1 MTTFLDHKDNEYE
14 AQTVIKATNAVNGER
29 SLTGTI
35 YTNEEVLNKIDKGW
49 KIKFQDEF
57 YRVIFAKPID
67 TGNKIQVD
75 FDAVH
80 QFFYD
85 FDKSSVH
92 SQLQDGSHT
101 FQTYLNFIFDG
112 SGYSYNLEVTVN
124 ALNKQS
130 FGYKS
135 RLDLFNDIVKSSGI
149 EFFVSGKVVRILQKT
164 GTDLSTIVRKNF
176 NMNELGIEKKI
187 NDFVTYQKGFGAWNN
202 KDDHS
207 KGRLEVEY
215 ISPLASEYGIIEAE
229 PLVDERYT
237 NSDSLLAVLKQNVD
251 SSYSIS
257 VQIDME
263 DLTKAG
269 YQYTQPVAG
278 DYIMAIN
285 ETVGFKE
292 KIRIVSFTSEY
303 DVTGKLISHKVTCN
317 DIGTVKK
324 QSNVVNRLSGQLNSN
339 ETKLIEI
346 ESTAKEALV
355 SADGKNTN
363 YYGTEMPVDSP
374 KGTLKTGD
382 LLFLTVG
389 DTTKQ
394 YYWNGAEWIIN
405 PFSNDIDFVKK
416 DINDKISEVNA
427 AIKDGDDALN
437 KKYDEIVA
445 KTISQD
451 TLISQA
457 QSTADSAKAD
467 ATTALQNIVNE
478 SNNLQ
483 DSINLSKQELT
494 LSIQSVDAKAEA
506 LESEISN
513 AKATLTN
520 QGSQLANIE
529 TRTKTVEDNI
539 SGLTTKYQN
548 IQIGGSNLL
557 TNTSSDW
564 INLTTNRYAGFVRV
578 LKPSDLPNIKIGDK
592 LTFSIDIKSTS
603 SKQLRARISIEGTNP
618 KTYFSDI
625 VIKNG
630 DGRSFV
636 TAEVSTGW
644 TQIIL
649 YIDANLTSTTV
660 TADTVE
666 QYRRAKLELGTLAT
680 DYSIAD
686 LDFKNDLATY
696 KQTTEQNYASLNQ
709 TIQSVDGKVTQNTNT
724 ITQNANET
732 NTRLTSLETYKDSE
746 GTRATSYFEASKTE
760 TARQITAER
769 TVTAT
774 NYIAKSQYTQ
784 DVSGITSRLTATEQV
799 ADETKKNLATYKQT
813 IDQNTAQIAEN
824 KQTVDGTLSS
834 LQTQVTQNKNDIA
847 TKASQLTVNNL
858 SGRMSSAETTI
869 TQNANEISTRLSQTN
884 IESLITS
891 KATVITDNKVK
902 ETSDSFSREITR
914 VEGLVGDNSYKNIS
928 LGVRNFLASKYLV
941 NKVSSQSFDY
951 KTWATDFVTSID
963 LPNILKSKETYTLS
977 FDAEIIKKS
986 TVATIFSLQVGFA
999 IYSPSNAHPIL
1010 PLFLSISNNNAI
1022 QNLNQKGRLE
1032 KTFVCP
1038 TLATDSKIIVYTN
1051 RYSDGTNVDFD
1062 TVRFTNVN
1070 IVAGNTESKTW
1081 IKPIEDTD
1089 EDIGNLTIK
1098 YNTVKDTVDSHTQQ
1112 IGQQGSSLTTTIQ
1125 RVDSIQSSVSN
1136 IDGRL
1141 STVTQTADG
1150 LVTTV
1155 QNLSVGGNNL
1165 LLNADFELLENKT
1178 SFTVGGVTYSQGP
1191 KYWSTYNG
1199 GIPNPGTSFHAYS
1212 GSFGGRNNVVIFNE
1226 SDGSR
1231 NWKAINQSIS
1241 KTFMPDF
1248 PDTTNDFTLSFDAYA
1263 DLSGAKIFG
1272 GFYYVNKLT
1281 GTANFH
1287 AGQFT
1292 VNLITSGSWNRY
1304 SVKVPFN
1311 KDNCDF
1317 SKTFSFLI
1325 YGYGFSS
1332 NAILALDNVKLE
1344 TGTISSA
1351 FSKSKKELDD
1361 QISSIQTTVTQTANS
1376 WAVKNLTSNGSILSQ
1391 INLTDGTVKIDGK
1404 YVKITGQTLID
1415 NGIITNA
1422 MIKDLTADKIIG
1434 GTIDANKISVI
1445 NLNASNITSGQI
1457 SGGLIKGGVLT
1468 ALNGA
1473 MSIDL
1478 NNGQINTS
1486 QDTSSIRR
1494 TSSDSA
1500 SQFIRFEDGGL
1511 NTVPGG
1517 GIKAAHTIVGSNY
1530 RGNESTSDGFAGL
1543 EIYSGHYENFSR
1555 LIGDRIEFRANQ
1567 SGKSI
1572 NTGNWVFDF
1581 RNQADSFFY
1590 PQKGDTNHKN
1600 MFLGH
1605 PSSRITN
1612 VFSLD
1617 YNISNNGVSVVEYL
1631 KSLGLCMRHLLNGGF
1646 SDNALSAIRTE
1657 RDKTLYKLGGG
1668 I

>member
-101 FQTYLNFIFDG
+101 FQNYLNFIFDG

-187 NDFVTYQKGFGAWNN
+187 NDFVTYKKGFGAWNN

-215 ISPLASEYGIIEAE
+215 TSPLASEYGIIEAE

-237 NSDSLLAVLKQNVD
+237 NADSLLASLKQNVD

-324 QSNVVNRLSGQLNSN
+324 QSNMVNRLSGQLNSN

-416 DINDKISEVNA
+416 DINDRISEVNA

-437 KKYDEIVA
+437 QKYDEIVA

-457 QSTADSAKAD
+457 QSTADSAKTD
-467 ATTALQNIVNE
+467 ATTALSNIASE
-478 SNNLQ
+478 SQKLTEQ
-483 DSINLSKQELT
+483 INALSKIEGDHYTATNQTLT
-494 LSIQSVDAKAEA
+494 QLDGTVKGLQTDYTA
-506 LESEISN
+506 LVNKDNEITQ
-513 AKATLTN
+513 TLTN
-520 QGSQLANIE
+520 
-529 TRTKTVEDNI
+529 
-539 SGLTTKYQN
+539 
-548 IQIGGSNLL
+548 
-557 TNTSSDW
+557 
-564 INLTTNRYAGFVRV
+564 
-578 LKPSDLPNIKIGDK
+578 
-592 LTFSIDIKSTS
+592 
-603 SKQLRARISIEGTNP
+603 
-618 KTYFSDI
+618 
-625 VIKNG
+625 
-630 DGRSFV
+630 
-636 TAEVSTGW
+636 
-644 TQIIL
+644 
-649 YIDANLTSTTV
+649 
-660 TADTVE
+660 
-666 QYRRAKLELGTLAT
+666 
-680 DYSIAD
+680 
-686 LDFKNDLATY
+686 
-696 KQTTEQNYASLNQ
+696 
-709 TIQSVDGKVTQNTNT
+709 
-724 ITQNANET
+724 
-732 NTRLTSLETYKDSE
+732 
-746 GTRATSYFEASKTE
+746 
-760 TARQITAER
+760 
-769 TVTAT
+769 
-774 NYIAKSQYTQ
+774 
-784 DVSGITSRLTATEQV
+784 
-799 ADETKKNLATYKQT
+799 YKQT
-813 IDQNTAQIAEN
+813 IDQNTASITEN
-824 KQTVDGTLSS
+824 KKATDGTISS

-847 TKASQLTVNNL
+847 TKASQLTVDNL

-902 ETSDSFSREITR
+902 ETSESFSREITR
-914 VEGLVGDNSYKNIS
+914 VDGKIDGMSVGS
-928 LGVRNFLASKYLV
+928 V
-941 NKVSSQSFDY
+941 NYIVKSNKQW
-951 KTWATDFVTSID
+951 TNGSIAGTGITPTVID
-963 LPNILKSKETYTLS
+963 SILHVET
-977 FDAEIIKKS
+977 
-986 TVATIFSLQVGFA
+986 
-999 IYSPSNAHPIL
+999 
-1010 PLFLSISNNNAI
+1010 
-1022 QNLNQKGRLE
+1022 
-1032 KTFVCP
+1032 
-1038 TLATDSKIIVYTN
+1038 
-1051 RYSDGTNVDFD
+1051 
-1062 TVRFTNVN
+1062 
-1070 IVAGNTESKTW
+1070 VAGNGNYLNFTWEGRSSLNIAYIEEQFNENDDFTITFWCKRISGTGNPNVYIKSGIGYYPLSGELNSTEF
-1081 IKPIEDTD
+1081 KPISYTGKWKKANVINLHLGFQYAIGVFEFEKLKLSKGNITTDWSPSPEDMVM
-1089 EDIGNLTIK
+1089 LTSFNI
-1098 YNTVKDTVDSHTQQ
+1098 VKDTVDSHTQQ

-1155 QNLSVGGNNL
+1155 QNLSVGGSNL
-1165 LLNADFELLENKT
+1165 LLNSRFESIEADTNT
-1178 SFTVGGVTYSQGP
+1178 FTVAGI
-1191 KYWSTYNG
+1191 TYNTKPTYWALYNS
-1199 GIPNPGTSFHAYS
+1199 GIPNPTTSYHAYVDNKMS
-1212 GSFGGRNNVVIFNE
+1212 TTNVIAFNE
-1226 SDGSR
+1226 SDGNR
-1231 NWKAINQSIS
+1231 NWKAINQVISPRLQRTSNNFMFSLDMYATGSGTKVYGGIYYIS
-1241 KTFMPDF
+1241 KT
-1248 PDTTNDFTLSFDAYA
+1248 TGAY
-1263 DLSGAKIFG
+1263 
-1272 GFYYVNKLT
+1272 GF
-1281 GTANFH
+1281 H
-1287 AGQFT
+1287 SGQFT
-1292 VNLITSGSWNRY
+1292 ILPSAVGKWVREGA
-1304 SVKVPFN
+1304 KVPFN
-1311 KDNCDF
+1311 VDDCDF
-1317 SKTFSFLI
+1317 SKEIRF
-1325 YGYGFSS
+1325 YVYGFGFTTNSILYIDKVTLENSTIVSS
-1332 NAILALDNVKLE
+1332 HSDAPEDTDAK
-1344 TGTISSA
+1344 ISA
-1351 FSKSKKELDD
+1351 V
-1361 QISSIQTTVTQTANS
+1361 QTTVTQTANS
-1376 WAVKNLTSNGSILSQ
+1376 WAVKNLTSNSSILGQ

-1478 NNGQINTS
+1478 NNGTTEMYNDNPAIRRVTADLPNQFIKFSTGTQPNDNNYRIIGSGTKSNLTAAITSIGTNRLRTENNLDGGFTGINIYAGGAGTGDNIVDRVEIS
-1486 QDTSSIRR
+1486 SDILKIAHSANSSDRGWVFENINGLNNQYVFRPNTTYQDTYKAMIG
-1494 TSSDSA
+1494 TS
-1500 SQFIRFEDGGL
+1500 L
-1511 NTVPGG
+1511 NPVDEMYINEMY
-1517 GIKAAHTIVGSNY
+1517 IKGQRLGYILKDIANRIGNVGSW
-1530 RGNESTSDGFAGL
+1530 A
-1543 EIYSGHYENFSR
+1543 
-1555 LIGDRIEFRANQ
+1555 A
-1567 SGKSI
+1567 
-1572 NTGNWVFDF
+1572 V
-1581 RNQADSFFY
+1581 
-1590 PQKGDTNHKN
+1590 
-1600 MFLGH
+1600 
-1605 PSSRITN
+1605 
-1612 VFSLD
+1612 
-1617 YNISNNGVSVVEYL
+1617 IS
-1631 KSLGLCMRHLLNGGF
+1631 
-1646 SDNALSAIRTE
+1646 
-1657 RDKTLYKLGGG
+1657 
-1668 I
+1668 

>member
-437 KKYDEIVA
+437 QKYDAIVA

-457 QSTADSAKAD
+457 QSTADSAKTD
-467 ATTALQNIVNE
+467 ATTALSNIASE
-478 SNNLQ
+478 SQKLTEQ
-483 DSINLSKQELT
+483 INALSKIEGDHYTATNQTLT
-494 LSIQSVDAKAEA
+494 QLDGTVKGLQTDYTA
-506 LESEISN
+506 LVNKDNEITQ
-513 AKATLTN
+513 TLTN
-520 QGSQLANIE
+520 
-529 TRTKTVEDNI
+529 
-539 SGLTTKYQN
+539 
-548 IQIGGSNLL
+548 
-557 TNTSSDW
+557 
-564 INLTTNRYAGFVRV
+564 
-578 LKPSDLPNIKIGDK
+578 
-592 LTFSIDIKSTS
+592 
-603 SKQLRARISIEGTNP
+603 
-618 KTYFSDI
+618 
-625 VIKNG
+625 
-630 DGRSFV
+630 
-636 TAEVSTGW
+636 
-644 TQIIL
+644 
-649 YIDANLTSTTV
+649 
-660 TADTVE
+660 
-666 QYRRAKLELGTLAT
+666 
-680 DYSIAD
+680 
-686 LDFKNDLATY
+686 
-696 KQTTEQNYASLNQ
+696 
-709 TIQSVDGKVTQNTNT
+709 
-724 ITQNANET
+724 
-732 NTRLTSLETYKDSE
+732 
-746 GTRATSYFEASKTE
+746 
-760 TARQITAER
+760 
-769 TVTAT
+769 
-774 NYIAKSQYTQ
+774 
-784 DVSGITSRLTATEQV
+784 
-799 ADETKKNLATYKQT
+799 YKQT
-813 IDQNTAQIAEN
+813 IDQNTASITEN
-824 KQTVDGTLSS
+824 KKATDGTISS

-847 TKASQLTVNNL
+847 TKASQLTVDNL

-941 NKVSSQSFDY
+941 NKVSSQSFDC

-986 TVATIFSLQVGFA
+986 TVATIYSLQVGFA

-1038 TLATDSKIIVYTN
+1038 TLAIDSKIIVYTN

-1617 YNISNNGVSVVEYL
+1617 YNISDNGVSVVEYL

>member
-215 ISPLASEYGIIEAE
+215 TSPLASEYGIIEAE

-237 NSDSLLAVLKQNVD
+237 NADSLLASLKQNVD

-324 QSNVVNRLSGQLNSN
+324 QSNMVNHLSGQLNSN
-339 ETKLIEI
+339 ESKLIEI

-416 DINDKISEVNA
+416 DINDKISEANA
-427 AIKDGDDALN
+427 AIKNGDDALN
-437 KKYDEIVA
+437 QKYDEIVA

-467 ATTALQNIVNE
+467 ATTAMSNIASE
-478 SNNLQ
+478 SQKLTEQ
-483 DSINLSKQELT
+483 INALSKTEGDHYTATNQTLT
-494 LSIQSVDAKAEA
+494 QLDGTVKGLQTDYTA
-506 LESEISN
+506 LVNKDNEITQ
-513 AKATLTN
+513 TLTN
-520 QGSQLANIE
+520 
-529 TRTKTVEDNI
+529 
-539 SGLTTKYQN
+539 
-548 IQIGGSNLL
+548 
-557 TNTSSDW
+557 
-564 INLTTNRYAGFVRV
+564 
-578 LKPSDLPNIKIGDK
+578 
-592 LTFSIDIKSTS
+592 
-603 SKQLRARISIEGTNP
+603 
-618 KTYFSDI
+618 
-625 VIKNG
+625 
-630 DGRSFV
+630 
-636 TAEVSTGW
+636 
-644 TQIIL
+644 
-649 YIDANLTSTTV
+649 
-660 TADTVE
+660 
-666 QYRRAKLELGTLAT
+666 
-680 DYSIAD
+680 
-686 LDFKNDLATY
+686 
-696 KQTTEQNYASLNQ
+696 
-709 TIQSVDGKVTQNTNT
+709 
-724 ITQNANET
+724 
-732 NTRLTSLETYKDSE
+732 
-746 GTRATSYFEASKTE
+746 
-760 TARQITAER
+760 
-769 TVTAT
+769 
-774 NYIAKSQYTQ
+774 
-784 DVSGITSRLTATEQV
+784 
-799 ADETKKNLATYKQT
+799 YKQT
-813 IDQNTAQIAEN
+813 IDQNTASITEN
-824 KQTVDGTLSS
+824 KKATDGTISS
-834 LQTQVTQNKNDIA
+834 LQTQVTQNKNDIS
-847 TKASQLTVNNL
+847 TKASQLTVDNL

-951 KTWATDFVTSID
+951 KTWAIDFVTSIN

-1051 RYSDGTNVDFD
+1051 RYSDGTNVDLD

-1070 IVAGNTESKTW
+1070 IVAGNTASKTW

-1089 EDIGNLTIK
+1089 EDIGNLTVK

-1191 KYWSTYNG
+1191 KNWSTYNG
-1199 GIPNPGTSFHAYS
+1199 GIPNPGTSFHSYS

-1231 NWKAINQSIS
+1231 NWKAINQSIG
-1241 KTFMPDF
+1241 KTIMSDF
-1248 PDTTNDFTLSFDAYA
+1248 PDSTDDFILSFDAYS
-1263 DLSGAKIFG
+1263 DLAGTKIFG
-1272 GFYYVNKLT
+1272 GFYYTNKST
-1281 GTANFH
+1281 GSVAFH
-1287 AGQFT
+1287 SGQF
-1292 VNLITSGSWNRY
+1292 NFSSITSGSWNRY

-1311 KDNCDF
+1311 KVLCDF
-1317 SKTFSFLI
+1317 SKTFSFII
-1325 YGYGFSS
+1325 YGYGFTS
-1332 NAILALDNVKLE
+1332 NAVLAIDNVKLE

-1478 NNGQINTS
+1478 NNGTTEMYNDNPAIRRVTADLPNQFIKFSTGTQPNDNNYRIIGSGTKSNLTAAITSIGTNRLRTESNLDGGFTGINIYAGGAGTGDNIVDRVEIS
-1486 QDTSSIRR
+1486 SDILKIAHSANSSDRGWVFENINGLNNQYVFRPNTTYQDTYKAMIG
-1494 TSSDSA
+1494 TS
-1500 SQFIRFEDGGL
+1500 L
-1511 NTVPGG
+1511 NPVDEMYINEMY
-1517 GIKAAHTIVGSNY
+1517 IKGQRLGYILKDIANRIGNVGSW
-1530 RGNESTSDGFAGL
+1530 A
-1543 EIYSGHYENFSR
+1543 
-1555 LIGDRIEFRANQ
+1555 A
-1567 SGKSI
+1567 
-1572 NTGNWVFDF
+1572 V
-1581 RNQADSFFY
+1581 
-1590 PQKGDTNHKN
+1590 
-1600 MFLGH
+1600 
-1605 PSSRITN
+1605 
-1612 VFSLD
+1612 
-1617 YNISNNGVSVVEYL
+1617 IS
-1631 KSLGLCMRHLLNGGF
+1631 
-1646 SDNALSAIRTE
+1646 
-1657 RDKTLYKLGGG
+1657 
-1668 I
+1668 

>member
-437 KKYDEIVA
+437 QKYDAIVA
-445 KTISQD
+445 KTISHD
-451 TLISQA
+451 ILISQA
-457 QSTADSAKAD
+457 QSTADSAKTD
-467 ATTALQNIVNE
+467 ATTALSNIASE
-478 SNNLQ
+478 SQKLTEQ
-483 DSINLSKQELT
+483 INALSKTEGDHYTATNQTLT
-494 LSIQSVDAKAEA
+494 QLDGTVKGLQTDYTA
-506 LESEISN
+506 LVNKDNEITQ
-513 AKATLTN
+513 TLTN
-520 QGSQLANIE
+520 
-529 TRTKTVEDNI
+529 
-539 SGLTTKYQN
+539 
-548 IQIGGSNLL
+548 
-557 TNTSSDW
+557 
-564 INLTTNRYAGFVRV
+564 
-578 LKPSDLPNIKIGDK
+578 
-592 LTFSIDIKSTS
+592 
-603 SKQLRARISIEGTNP
+603 
-618 KTYFSDI
+618 
-625 VIKNG
+625 
-630 DGRSFV
+630 
-636 TAEVSTGW
+636 
-644 TQIIL
+644 
-649 YIDANLTSTTV
+649 
-660 TADTVE
+660 
-666 QYRRAKLELGTLAT
+666 
-680 DYSIAD
+680 
-686 LDFKNDLATY
+686 
-696 KQTTEQNYASLNQ
+696 
-709 TIQSVDGKVTQNTNT
+709 
-724 ITQNANET
+724 
-732 NTRLTSLETYKDSE
+732 
-746 GTRATSYFEASKTE
+746 
-760 TARQITAER
+760 
-769 TVTAT
+769 
-774 NYIAKSQYTQ
+774 
-784 DVSGITSRLTATEQV
+784 
-799 ADETKKNLATYKQT
+799 YKQT
-813 IDQNTAQIAEN
+813 IDQNTASITEN
-824 KQTVDGTLSS
+824 KQNVDGTLSS

-914 VEGLVGDNSYKNIS
+914 VEGLVGGIFSGNRNLLVNTKSMDNIAYTSANKTSETYMGGYVVSALAPSGSYKDTYMQKMSIVPEGNEFIVSFYAKSSVDGVNIRNYFYS
-928 LGVRNFLASKYLV
+928 PNRTIKGISSTGALFSKVNGGDGSISFNLTTQWKRYWIKWTIRDASSEAENVPMNIILGRNFDSV
-941 NKVSSQSFDY
+941 NSVSI
-951 KTWATDFVTSID
+951 A
-963 LPNILKSKETYTLS
+963 LPALY
-977 FDAEIIKKS
+977 
-986 TVATIFSLQVGFA
+986 
-999 IYSPSNAHPIL
+999 
-1010 PLFLSISNNNAI
+1010 
-1022 QNLNQKGRLE
+1022 
-1032 KTFVCP
+1032 
-1038 TLATDSKIIVYTN
+1038 
-1051 RYSDGTNVDFD
+1051 
-1062 TVRFTNVN
+1062 
-1070 IVAGNTESKTW
+1070 AGNTTIDYSEA
-1081 IKPIEDTD
+1081 PEDLKAVTD
-1089 EDIGNLTIK
+1089 GLTIK

-1125 RVDSIQSSVSN
+1125 RVDSIQSSVSS

-1155 QNLSVGGNNL
+1155 QNLSVGGRNYILNSQTTYISSNNGSL
-1165 LLNADFELLENKT
+1165 YPVSTTVMSENDRKFVRVKRTNTTLNPNVISIYSAIGNGSVKLNQDARLVEKGMVSFKARASHPVTMNTMIYKITKSGTSVAGDIRDINITTDWQTFSFWIPLGADLEYIRANPSSNKT
-1178 SFTVGGVTYSQGP
+1178 SIS
-1191 KYWSTYNG
+1191 S
-1199 GIPNPGTSFHAYS
+1199 
-1212 GSFGGRNNVVIFNE
+1212 VI
-1226 SDGSR
+1226 
-1231 NWKAINQSIS
+1231 
-1241 KTFMPDF
+1241 
-1248 PDTTNDFTLSFDAYA
+1248 NDFYLDICEWK
-1263 DLSGAKIFG
+1263 LESGNIPTPWSPAPEDTDAKI
-1272 GFYYVNKLT
+1272 
-1281 GTANFH
+1281 
-1287 AGQFT
+1287 
-1292 VNLITSGSWNRY
+1292 
-1304 SVKVPFN
+1304 
-1311 KDNCDF
+1311 
-1317 SKTFSFLI
+1317 
-1325 YGYGFSS
+1325 
-1332 NAILALDNVKLE
+1332 
-1344 TGTISSA
+1344 SA
-1351 FSKSKKELDD
+1351 V
-1361 QISSIQTTVTQTANS
+1361 QTTVTQTANS
-1376 WAVKNLTSNGSILSQ
+1376 WAVKNLTSNSSILGQ

-1478 NNGQINTS
+1478 NNGTTEMYNDNPAIRRVTADLPNQFIKFSTGTQPNDNNYRIIGSGTKSNLTAAITSIGTNRLRTENNLDGGFTGINIYAGGAGTGDS
-1486 QDTSSIRR
+1486 VVDRVEISSDILKIAHSANSSDRGWVFENINGLNNQYVFRPNTTYQDTYKAMIG
-1494 TSSDSA
+1494 TS
-1500 SQFIRFEDGGL
+1500 L
-1511 NTVPGG
+1511 NPVDEMYINEMY
-1517 GIKAAHTIVGSNY
+1517 IKGQRLGYILKDIANRIGNVGSW
-1530 RGNESTSDGFAGL
+1530 A
-1543 EIYSGHYENFSR
+1543 
-1555 LIGDRIEFRANQ
+1555 A
-1567 SGKSI
+1567 
-1572 NTGNWVFDF
+1572 V
-1581 RNQADSFFY
+1581 
-1590 PQKGDTNHKN
+1590 
-1600 MFLGH
+1600 
-1605 PSSRITN
+1605 
-1612 VFSLD
+1612 
-1617 YNISNNGVSVVEYL
+1617 IS
-1631 KSLGLCMRHLLNGGF
+1631 
-1646 SDNALSAIRTE
+1646 
-1657 RDKTLYKLGGG
+1657 
-1668 I
+1668 

>member
-14 AQTVIKATNAVNGER
+14 AQTVIKAINAVNGER

-101 FQTYLNFIFDG
+101 FLTYLDFIFSG
-112 SGYSYNLEVTVN
+112 SGYTYNLEVTVN

-176 NMNELGIEKKI
+176 NMNELGLEKKI
-187 NDFVTYQKGFGAWNN
+187 NDFVTYQKGFGAWND

-215 ISPLASEYGIIEAE
+215 TSPLASEYGIIEAE

-237 NSDSLLAVLKQNVD
+237 NADSLLASLKQNVD

-363 YYGTEMPVDSP
+363 YYGTKMPIDSP

-416 DINDKISEVNA
+416 DINDKISEANA
-427 AIKDGDDALN
+427 AIKNGDDALN
-437 KKYDEIVA
+437 QKYDEIVA
-445 KTISQD
+445 KTISHD
-451 TLISQA
+451 ILISQA
-457 QSTADSAKAD
+457 QSTADSAKTD
-467 ATTALQNIVNE
+467 ATTALSNIASE
-478 SNNLQ
+478 SQKLTEQ
-483 DSINLSKQELT
+483 INALSKTEGDHYTATNQTLT
-494 LSIQSVDAKAEA
+494 QLDGTVKGLQTDYTA
-506 LESEISN
+506 LVNKDNEITQ
-513 AKATLTN
+513 TLTN
-520 QGSQLANIE
+520 
-529 TRTKTVEDNI
+529 
-539 SGLTTKYQN
+539 
-548 IQIGGSNLL
+548 
-557 TNTSSDW
+557 
-564 INLTTNRYAGFVRV
+564 
-578 LKPSDLPNIKIGDK
+578 
-592 LTFSIDIKSTS
+592 
-603 SKQLRARISIEGTNP
+603 
-618 KTYFSDI
+618 
-625 VIKNG
+625 
-630 DGRSFV
+630 
-636 TAEVSTGW
+636 
-644 TQIIL
+644 
-649 YIDANLTSTTV
+649 
-660 TADTVE
+660 
-666 QYRRAKLELGTLAT
+666 
-680 DYSIAD
+680 
-686 LDFKNDLATY
+686 
-696 KQTTEQNYASLNQ
+696 
-709 TIQSVDGKVTQNTNT
+709 
-724 ITQNANET
+724 
-732 NTRLTSLETYKDSE
+732 
-746 GTRATSYFEASKTE
+746 
-760 TARQITAER
+760 
-769 TVTAT
+769 
-774 NYIAKSQYTQ
+774 
-784 DVSGITSRLTATEQV
+784 
-799 ADETKKNLATYKQT
+799 YKQT
-813 IDQNTAQIAEN
+813 IDQNTASITEN

-847 TKASQLTVNNL
+847 TKASQLTVDNL

-914 VEGLVGDNSYKNIS
+914 VEGLVDGIFSGN
-928 LGVRNFLASKYLV
+928 RNLLLNTKSLASNV
-941 NKVSSQSFDY
+941 NIKNN
-951 KTWATDFVTSID
+951 TS
-963 LPNILKSKETYTLS
+963 ETYLGG
-977 FDAEIIKKS
+977 
-986 TVATIFSLQVGFA
+986 TVATA
-999 IYSPSNAHPIL
+999 KAPSG
-1010 PLFLSISNNNAI
+1010 SY
-1022 QNLNQKGRLE
+1022 QD
-1032 KTFVCP
+1032 TFMQ
-1038 TLATDSKIIVYTN
+1038 AMKITPEGNEFIVSFYAK
-1051 RYSDGTNVDFD
+1051 SSVD
-1062 TVRFTNVN
+1062 NVN
-1070 IVAGNTESKTW
+1070 IRNYFYSPNRTIKGISSTGALFNKASGGDGSISFNLTTQWERYWIKWTIRDANTEAENVPMTIILGRNFDSVNSVSIALPALYAGNLNTEHSEA
-1081 IKPIEDTD
+1081 PEDLKAVTD
-1089 EDIGNLTIK
+1089 GLTIK
-1098 YNTVKDTVDSHTQQ
+1098 FNTVKDTVDSHTQQ

-1125 RVDSIQSSVSN
+1125 RVDSIQSSVSS

-1155 QNLSVGGNNL
+1155 QNLSVGGRNYILNSQTTHISSNNGSL
-1165 LLNADFELLENKT
+1165 YPVSTTEMSENDRKFVRVKRTNTTLNPNVISIYSAIGNGSVKLNQDARLVEKGMVSFKARASHPVTMNTMIYKITKSGTSVAGDIRDINITTDWQTFSFWIPLGADLEYIRANPSGNKT
-1178 SFTVGGVTYSQGP
+1178 SIS
-1191 KYWSTYNG
+1191 S
-1199 GIPNPGTSFHAYS
+1199 
-1212 GSFGGRNNVVIFNE
+1212 VI
-1226 SDGSR
+1226 
-1231 NWKAINQSIS
+1231 
-1241 KTFMPDF
+1241 
-1248 PDTTNDFTLSFDAYA
+1248 NDFYLDICEWK
-1263 DLSGAKIFG
+1263 LESGNIPTPWSPAPEDTDAKI
-1272 GFYYVNKLT
+1272 
-1281 GTANFH
+1281 
-1287 AGQFT
+1287 
-1292 VNLITSGSWNRY
+1292 
-1304 SVKVPFN
+1304 
-1311 KDNCDF
+1311 
-1317 SKTFSFLI
+1317 
-1325 YGYGFSS
+1325 
-1332 NAILALDNVKLE
+1332 
-1344 TGTISSA
+1344 SA
-1351 FSKSKKELDD
+1351 V
-1361 QISSIQTTVTQTANS
+1361 QTTVTQTANS
-1376 WAVKNLTSNGSILSQ
+1376 WAVKNLTSNSSILGQ

-1617 YNISNNGVSVVEYL
+1617 YNISDNGVSVVEYL

>member
-101 FQTYLNFIFDG
+101 FLTYLDFIFSG
-112 SGYSYNLEVTVN
+112 SGYTYNLEVTVN

-176 NMNELGIEKKI
+176 NMNELGLEKKI
-187 NDFVTYQKGFGAWNN
+187 NDFVTYQKGFGAWND

-215 ISPLASEYGIIEAE
+215 TSPLASEYGIIEAE

-237 NSDSLLAVLKQNVD
+237 NADSLLASLKQNVD

-269 YQYTQPVAG
+269 YQYDQPVAG

-324 QSNVVNRLSGQLNSN
+324 QSNVVNRLSGKLNSN

-416 DINDKISEVNA
+416 DINDKISEVNG

-437 KKYDEIVA
+437 QKYDEIVA
-445 KTISQD
+445 KTISHD

-457 QSTADSAKAD
+457 QSTADSAKVG
-467 ATTALQNIVNE
+467 ATTALSNIASE
-478 SNNLQ
+478 SQKLTEQ
-483 DSINLSKQELT
+483 INALSKIEGDHYTATNQTLT
-494 LSIQSVDAKAEA
+494 QLDGTVKGLQTDYTA
-506 LESEISN
+506 LVNKDNEITQ
-513 AKATLTN
+513 TLTN
-520 QGSQLANIE
+520 
-529 TRTKTVEDNI
+529 
-539 SGLTTKYQN
+539 
-548 IQIGGSNLL
+548 
-557 TNTSSDW
+557 
-564 INLTTNRYAGFVRV
+564 
-578 LKPSDLPNIKIGDK
+578 
-592 LTFSIDIKSTS
+592 
-603 SKQLRARISIEGTNP
+603 
-618 KTYFSDI
+618 
-625 VIKNG
+625 
-630 DGRSFV
+630 
-636 TAEVSTGW
+636 
-644 TQIIL
+644 
-649 YIDANLTSTTV
+649 
-660 TADTVE
+660 
-666 QYRRAKLELGTLAT
+666 
-680 DYSIAD
+680 
-686 LDFKNDLATY
+686 
-696 KQTTEQNYASLNQ
+696 
-709 TIQSVDGKVTQNTNT
+709 
-724 ITQNANET
+724 
-732 NTRLTSLETYKDSE
+732 
-746 GTRATSYFEASKTE
+746 
-760 TARQITAER
+760 
-769 TVTAT
+769 
-774 NYIAKSQYTQ
+774 
-784 DVSGITSRLTATEQV
+784 
-799 ADETKKNLATYKQT
+799 YKQT
-813 IDQNTAQIAEN
+813 IDQNTASITEN
-824 KQTVDGTLSS
+824 KKATDGTISS

-847 TKASQLTVNNL
+847 TKASQLTVDNL

-941 NKVSSQSFDY
+941 NKVSSQSFDC

-986 TVATIFSLQVGFA
+986 TVATIYSLQVGFA

-1038 TLATDSKIIVYTN
+1038 TLAIDSKIIVYTN

-1070 IVAGNTESKTW
+1070 IVAGNTASKTW

-1617 YNISNNGVSVVEYL
+1617 YNISDNGVSVVEYL

>member
-237 NSDSLLAVLKQNVD
+237 NADSLLASLKQNVD

-416 DINDKISEVNA
+416 DINDKISEANA
-427 AIKDGDDALN
+427 AIKNGDDALN
-437 KKYDEIVA
+437 QKYDEIVA

-457 QSTADSAKAD
+457 QSTADSAKTD
-467 ATTALQNIVNE
+467 ATTALSNIARE
-478 SNNLQ
+478 SQKLTEQ
-483 DSINLSKQELT
+483 INALSKTEGDHYTATNQTLT
-494 LSIQSVDAKAEA
+494 QLDGTVKGLQTDYTA
-506 LESEISN
+506 LVNKDNEITQ
-513 AKATLTN
+513 TLTN
-520 QGSQLANIE
+520 
-529 TRTKTVEDNI
+529 
-539 SGLTTKYQN
+539 
-548 IQIGGSNLL
+548 
-557 TNTSSDW
+557 
-564 INLTTNRYAGFVRV
+564 
-578 LKPSDLPNIKIGDK
+578 
-592 LTFSIDIKSTS
+592 
-603 SKQLRARISIEGTNP
+603 
-618 KTYFSDI
+618 
-625 VIKNG
+625 
-630 DGRSFV
+630 
-636 TAEVSTGW
+636 
-644 TQIIL
+644 
-649 YIDANLTSTTV
+649 
-660 TADTVE
+660 
-666 QYRRAKLELGTLAT
+666 
-680 DYSIAD
+680 
-686 LDFKNDLATY
+686 
-696 KQTTEQNYASLNQ
+696 
-709 TIQSVDGKVTQNTNT
+709 
-724 ITQNANET
+724 
-732 NTRLTSLETYKDSE
+732 
-746 GTRATSYFEASKTE
+746 
-760 TARQITAER
+760 
-769 TVTAT
+769 
-774 NYIAKSQYTQ
+774 
-784 DVSGITSRLTATEQV
+784 
-799 ADETKKNLATYKQT
+799 YKQT
-813 IDQNTAQIAEN
+813 IDQNTASITEN
-824 KQTVDGTLSS
+824 KQSVDGTISS

-858 SGRMSSAETTI
+858 SGRLSSAETTI

-1070 IVAGNTESKTW
+1070 IVAGNTASKTW

-1112 IGQQGSSLTTTIQ
+1112 IGQQGISLTTTIQ
-1125 RVDSIQSSVSN
+1125 RVDSIQSSVSS

-1155 QNLSVGGNNL
+1155 QNLSAGGNNL

-1199 GIPNPGTSFHAYS
+1199 GIPNPGTSFHSYS

-1231 NWKAINQSIS
+1231 NWKAINQSIG
-1241 KTFMPDF
+1241 KTIMSDF
-1248 PDTTNDFTLSFDAYA
+1248 PDSTDDFILSFDAYA
-1263 DLSGAKIFG
+1263 NLSGAKLFG
-1272 GFYYVNKLT
+1272 GFYYTNKST
-1281 GTANFH
+1281 GSVAFH
-1287 AGQFT
+1287 SGQF
-1292 VNLITSGSWNRY
+1292 NFSSITSGSWNRY

-1311 KDNCDF
+1311 KVLCDF
-1317 SKTFSFLI
+1317 SKTFSFII
-1325 YGYGFSS
+1325 YGYGFTS
-1332 NAILALDNVKLE
+1332 NAILAIDNVKLE

-1351 FSKSKKELDD
+1351 FSKSRKELDD

-1478 NNGQINTS
+1478 NNGTTEMYNDNPAIRRVTADLPNQFIKFSTGTQPNDNNYRIIGSGTKSNLTAAITSIGTNRLRTESNLDGGFTGINIYAGGAGTGDNIVDRVEIS
-1486 QDTSSIRR
+1486 SDILKIAHSANSSDRGWVFENINGLNNQYVFRPNTTYQDTYKAMIG
-1494 TSSDSA
+1494 TS
-1500 SQFIRFEDGGL
+1500 L
-1511 NTVPGG
+1511 NPVDEMYINEMY
-1517 GIKAAHTIVGSNY
+1517 IKGQRLGYILKDIANRIGNVGSW
-1530 RGNESTSDGFAGL
+1530 A
-1543 EIYSGHYENFSR
+1543 
-1555 LIGDRIEFRANQ
+1555 A
-1567 SGKSI
+1567 
-1572 NTGNWVFDF
+1572 V
-1581 RNQADSFFY
+1581 
-1590 PQKGDTNHKN
+1590 
-1600 MFLGH
+1600 
-1605 PSSRITN
+1605 
-1612 VFSLD
+1612 
-1617 YNISNNGVSVVEYL
+1617 IS
-1631 KSLGLCMRHLLNGGF
+1631 
-1646 SDNALSAIRTE
+1646 
-1657 RDKTLYKLGGG
+1657 
-1668 I
+1668 

>member
-35 YTNEEVLNKIDKGW
+35 YTNEEVLRKIDKGW

-57 YRVIFAKPID
+57 YRIIFAKPID

-176 NMNELGIEKKI
+176 NMNELGLEKKI
-187 NDFVTYQKGFGAWNN
+187 NDFVTYQKGFGAWFD

-215 ISPLASEYGIIEAE
+215 TSPFASEYGIIEDV
-229 PLVDERYT
+229 PIVDERYT
-237 NSDSLLAVLKQNVD
+237 NSDSLLAALKQNVD

-324 QSNVVNRLSGQLNSN
+324 QSNVVNRLSGKLNSN

-416 DINDKISEVNA
+416 DINDKISEVNG

-437 KKYDEIVA
+437 QKYDEIVA
-445 KTISQD
+445 KTISHD

-457 QSTADSAKAD
+457 QSTADSAKVD
-467 ATTALQNIVNE
+467 ATTALSNIASE
-478 SNNLQ
+478 SQKLTEQ
-483 DSINLSKQELT
+483 INALSKIEGDHYTATNQTLT
-494 LSIQSVDAKAEA
+494 QLDGTVKGLQTDYTA
-506 LESEISN
+506 LVNKDNEITQ
-513 AKATLTN
+513 TLTN
-520 QGSQLANIE
+520 
-529 TRTKTVEDNI
+529 
-539 SGLTTKYQN
+539 
-548 IQIGGSNLL
+548 
-557 TNTSSDW
+557 
-564 INLTTNRYAGFVRV
+564 
-578 LKPSDLPNIKIGDK
+578 
-592 LTFSIDIKSTS
+592 
-603 SKQLRARISIEGTNP
+603 
-618 KTYFSDI
+618 
-625 VIKNG
+625 
-630 DGRSFV
+630 
-636 TAEVSTGW
+636 
-644 TQIIL
+644 
-649 YIDANLTSTTV
+649 
-660 TADTVE
+660 
-666 QYRRAKLELGTLAT
+666 
-680 DYSIAD
+680 
-686 LDFKNDLATY
+686 
-696 KQTTEQNYASLNQ
+696 
-709 TIQSVDGKVTQNTNT
+709 
-724 ITQNANET
+724 
-732 NTRLTSLETYKDSE
+732 
-746 GTRATSYFEASKTE
+746 
-760 TARQITAER
+760 
-769 TVTAT
+769 
-774 NYIAKSQYTQ
+774 
-784 DVSGITSRLTATEQV
+784 
-799 ADETKKNLATYKQT
+799 YKQT
-813 IDQNTAQIAEN
+813 IDQNTASITEN
-824 KQTVDGTLSS
+824 KKATDGTISS

-847 TKASQLTVNNL
+847 TKASQLTVDNL

-1070 IVAGNTESKTW
+1070 IVAGNTASKTW

-1112 IGQQGSSLTTTIQ
+1112 IGQQGISLTTTIQ
-1125 RVDSIQSSVSN
+1125 RVDSIQSSVSS

-1155 QNLSVGGNNL
+1155 QNLSAGGNNL

-1199 GIPNPGTSFHAYS
+1199 GIPNPGTSFHSYS

-1231 NWKAINQSIS
+1231 NWKAINQSIG
-1241 KTFMPDF
+1241 KTIMSDF
-1248 PDTTNDFTLSFDAYA
+1248 PDSTDDFILSFDAYA
-1263 DLSGAKIFG
+1263 NLSGAKLFG
-1272 GFYYVNKLT
+1272 GFYYTNKST
-1281 GTANFH
+1281 GSVAFH
-1287 AGQFT
+1287 SGQF
-1292 VNLITSGSWNRY
+1292 NFSSITSGSWNRY

-1311 KDNCDF
+1311 KVLCDF
-1317 SKTFSFLI
+1317 SKTFSFII
-1325 YGYGFSS
+1325 YGYGFTS
-1332 NAILALDNVKLE
+1332 NAILAIDNVKLE

-1351 FSKSKKELDD
+1351 FSKSRKELDD

-1530 RGNESTSDGFAGL
+1530 RGNESTGDGFAGL

-1617 YNISNNGVSVVEYL
+1617 YNISDNGVSVVEYL

>member
-14 AQTVIKATNAVNGER
+14 AQTVIKSTNAVNGER

-35 YTNEEVLNKIDKGW
+35 YTNEEVLSKIDKGW

-67 TGNKIQVD
+67 AGSKIQVD

-85 FDKSSVH
+85 FDKSSLH
-92 SQLQDGSHT
+92 SQLPDGSHT
-101 FQTYLNFIFDG
+101 FLTYLDFIFSG
-112 SGYSYNLEVTVN
+112 SGYTYNLEVTVN
-124 ALNKQS
+124 AFEKQS

-135 RLDLFNDIVKSSGI
+135 RLDLFNDIIKSSGI

-187 NDFVTYQKGFGAWNN
+187 NDFVTYQKGFGAWFD

-215 ISPLASEYGIIEAE
+215 TSPLASEYGIIEAE

-237 NSDSLLAVLKQNVD
+237 NADSLLASLKQNVD

-324 QSNVVNRLSGQLNSN
+324 QSNMVNHLSGQLNSN
-339 ETKLIEI
+339 ESKLIEI

-416 DINDKISEVNA
+416 DINDRISEVNA

-437 KKYDEIVA
+437 QKYDEIVA
-445 KTISQD
+445 KTISHD

-457 QSTADSAKAD
+457 QSTADSAKTD
-467 ATTALQNIVNE
+467 ATTALSNIASE
-478 SNNLQ
+478 SQKLTEQ
-483 DSINLSKQELT
+483 INALSKTEGDHYIATNQTLT
-494 LSIQSVDAKAEA
+494 QIDGTVKGLQTDYTA
-506 LESEISN
+506 LVNKDNEITQ
-513 AKATLTN
+513 TLTN
-520 QGSQLANIE
+520 
-529 TRTKTVEDNI
+529 
-539 SGLTTKYQN
+539 
-548 IQIGGSNLL
+548 
-557 TNTSSDW
+557 
-564 INLTTNRYAGFVRV
+564 
-578 LKPSDLPNIKIGDK
+578 
-592 LTFSIDIKSTS
+592 
-603 SKQLRARISIEGTNP
+603 
-618 KTYFSDI
+618 
-625 VIKNG
+625 
-630 DGRSFV
+630 
-636 TAEVSTGW
+636 
-644 TQIIL
+644 
-649 YIDANLTSTTV
+649 
-660 TADTVE
+660 
-666 QYRRAKLELGTLAT
+666 
-680 DYSIAD
+680 
-686 LDFKNDLATY
+686 
-696 KQTTEQNYASLNQ
+696 
-709 TIQSVDGKVTQNTNT
+709 
-724 ITQNANET
+724 
-732 NTRLTSLETYKDSE
+732 
-746 GTRATSYFEASKTE
+746 
-760 TARQITAER
+760 
-769 TVTAT
+769 
-774 NYIAKSQYTQ
+774 
-784 DVSGITSRLTATEQV
+784 
-799 ADETKKNLATYKQT
+799 YKQT
-813 IDQNTAQIAEN
+813 IDQNTASITEN
-824 KQTVDGTLSS
+824 KQSVDGTISS

-941 NKVSSQSFDY
+941 NKVSSQSFDC

-986 TVATIFSLQVGFA
+986 TVATIYSLQVGFA

-1038 TLATDSKIIVYTN
+1038 TLAIDSKIIVYTN
-1051 RYSDGTNVDFD
+1051 RYSDGTNVDLD

-1070 IVAGNTESKTW
+1070 IVAGNTASKTW

-1155 QNLSVGGNNL
+1155 QNLSVGGVNL
-1165 LLNADFELLENKT
+1165 LKNTTIEWKGVSVSQYAGFIKTLTPTDLPNLKVGDFL
-1178 SFTVGGVTYSQGP
+1178 
-1191 KYWSTYNG
+1191 
-1199 GIPNPGTSFHAYS
+1199 
-1212 GSFGGRNNVVIFNE
+1212 
-1226 SDGSR
+1226 
-1231 NWKAINQSIS
+1231 
-1241 KTFMPDF
+1241 
-1248 PDTTNDFTLSFDAYA
+1248 
-1263 DLSGAKIFG
+1263 
-1272 GFYYVNKLT
+1272 
-1281 GTANFH
+1281 
-1287 AGQFT
+1287 
-1292 VNLITSGSWNRY
+1292 
-1304 SVKVPFN
+1304 
-1311 KDNCDF
+1311 
-1317 SKTFSFLI
+1317 TFSFDVNTSSNKKLRARLSFSGANRHYFSDDYVI
-1325 YGYGFSS
+1325 YGTGRVSVTGQVP
-1332 NAILALDNVKLE
+1332 AGWTDLILYVDANLTATTITTITTEQYKRAKLE
-1344 TGTISSA
+1344 LGNVATDYSEAPEDTDTKIA
-1351 FSKSKKELDD
+1351 
-1361 QISSIQTTVTQTANS
+1361 SIQTTVTQTANS
-1376 WAVKNLTSNGSILSQ
+1376 WAVKNLTSNSSILGQ

-1517 GIKAAHTIVGSNY
+1517 GIKAAHTIIGSNY
-1530 RGNESTSDGFAGL
+1530 RGNESAGDGFAGL

-1590 PQKGDTNHKN
+1590 PQKGYTNHKN

-1617 YNISNNGVSVVEYL
+1617 YNISDNGVSVVEYL

>member
-57 YRVIFAKPID
+57 YRVIFAKPTD

-101 FQTYLNFIFDG
+101 FQAYLNFIFDG

-135 RLDLFNDIVKSSGI
+135 RLDLFNDIVKSSGV
-149 EFFVSGKVVRILQKT
+149 EFFVRGKVVRILQKT

-215 ISPLASEYGIIEAE
+215 TSPFASEYGIIEDV
-229 PLVDERYT
+229 PIVDERYT
-237 NSDSLLAVLKQNVD
+237 NSDSLLAALKQNVD

-394 YYWNGAEWIIN
+394 YYWNGAEWVIN

-445 KTISQD
+445 KTISQE

-457 QSTADSAKAD
+457 QSTADSAKTD
-467 ATTALQNIVNE
+467 ATNALSNIASESQKLTEQINTLSKTEGDHYTATNQTLTQLDGTVKGLQTDYTALVNKD
-478 SNNLQ
+478 N
-483 DSINLSKQELT
+483 
-494 LSIQSVDAKAEA
+494 
-506 LESEISN
+506 EITQ
-513 AKATLTN
+513 TLTN
-520 QGSQLANIE
+520 
-529 TRTKTVEDNI
+529 
-539 SGLTTKYQN
+539 
-548 IQIGGSNLL
+548 
-557 TNTSSDW
+557 
-564 INLTTNRYAGFVRV
+564 
-578 LKPSDLPNIKIGDK
+578 
-592 LTFSIDIKSTS
+592 
-603 SKQLRARISIEGTNP
+603 
-618 KTYFSDI
+618 
-625 VIKNG
+625 
-630 DGRSFV
+630 
-636 TAEVSTGW
+636 
-644 TQIIL
+644 
-649 YIDANLTSTTV
+649 
-660 TADTVE
+660 
-666 QYRRAKLELGTLAT
+666 
-680 DYSIAD
+680 
-686 LDFKNDLATY
+686 
-696 KQTTEQNYASLNQ
+696 
-709 TIQSVDGKVTQNTNT
+709 
-724 ITQNANET
+724 
-732 NTRLTSLETYKDSE
+732 
-746 GTRATSYFEASKTE
+746 
-760 TARQITAER
+760 
-769 TVTAT
+769 
-774 NYIAKSQYTQ
+774 
-784 DVSGITSRLTATEQV
+784 
-799 ADETKKNLATYKQT
+799 YKQT
-813 IDQNTAQIAEN
+813 IDQNTASITEN
-824 KQTVDGTLSS
+824 KKATEGTISS

-902 ETSDSFSREITR
+902 ETSESFSREITR
-914 VEGLVGDNSYKNIS
+914 VEGLVDGIFSGNRNLLVNTKSMDNIAYTSANKTSETYMGGSVVSALAPSGSYKDAFRQKMSIVPDELEYIVSFYAKSSAVSHNVTCYFYS
-928 LGVRNFLASKYLV
+928 PNTTVKS
-941 NKVSSQSFDY
+941 VSSQGVVNDR
-951 KTWATDFVTSID
+951 
-963 LPNILKSKETYTLS
+963 
-977 FDAEIIKKS
+977 
-986 TVATIFSLQVGFA
+986 
-999 IYSPSNAHPIL
+999 PSGA
-1010 PLFLSISNNNAI
+1010 
-1022 QNLNQKGRLE
+1022 
-1032 KTFVCP
+1032 
-1038 TLATDSKIIVYTN
+1038 
-1051 RYSDGTNVDFD
+1051 DGS
-1062 TVRFTNVN
+1062 TNVN
-1070 IVAGNTESKTW
+1070 VTNEWKRYWIKWTLRAPKDDTEKIPKEVIIGRNWDSVNSVSIALPALYAGNTTIDYSEA
-1081 IKPIEDTD
+1081 PEDLKAVTD
-1089 EDIGNLTIK
+1089 GLTIK

-1125 RVDSIQSSVSN
+1125 RVDSIQSSVSS

-1191 KYWSTYNG
+1191 KYWSTYNS
-1199 GIPNPGTSFHAYS
+1199 GIPNPGISFHAYS

-1231 NWKAINQSIS
+1231 NWKAINQSIG
-1241 KTFMPDF
+1241 KTIMSDF
-1248 PDTTNDFTLSFDAYA
+1248 PDSTDDFILSFDAYA
-1263 DLSGAKIFG
+1263 DLSGAKLFG
-1272 GFYYVNKLT
+1272 GFYYINKLT

-1292 VNLITSGSWNRY
+1292 VNSITAGSWNRY
-1304 SVKVPFN
+1304 SIKVPFN
-1311 KDNCDF
+1311 RVLCDF
-1317 SKTFSFLI
+1317 SKSFSFLI
-1325 YGYGFSS
+1325 YGYGFTS
-1332 NAILALDNVKLE
+1332 NAILAIDNVKLE

-1351 FSKSKKELDD
+1351 FSKSRKELDD

-1478 NNGQINTS
+1478 NNGTTEMYNDNPAIRRVTADLPNQFIKFSTGTQPNDNNYRIIGSGTKSNLTAAITSIGTNRLRTENNLDGGFTGINIYAGGAGTGDS
-1486 QDTSSIRR
+1486 IVDRVEISSDILKIAHSANSSDRGWVFENINGLNNQYVFRPNTTYQDTYKAMIG
-1494 TSSDSA
+1494 TS
-1500 SQFIRFEDGGL
+1500 L
-1511 NTVPGG
+1511 NPVDEMYINEMY
-1517 GIKAAHTIVGSNY
+1517 IKGQRLGYILKDIANRIGNVGSW
-1530 RGNESTSDGFAGL
+1530 A
-1543 EIYSGHYENFSR
+1543 
-1555 LIGDRIEFRANQ
+1555 A
-1567 SGKSI
+1567 
-1572 NTGNWVFDF
+1572 V
-1581 RNQADSFFY
+1581 
-1590 PQKGDTNHKN
+1590 
-1600 MFLGH
+1600 
-1605 PSSRITN
+1605 
-1612 VFSLD
+1612 
-1617 YNISNNGVSVVEYL
+1617 IS
-1631 KSLGLCMRHLLNGGF
+1631 
-1646 SDNALSAIRTE
+1646 
-1657 RDKTLYKLGGG
+1657 
-1668 I
+1668 

>member
-1 MTTFLDHKDNEYE
+1 MTTFLDQHDVEFE
-14 AQTVIKATNAVNGER
+14 AQTVLKTTNAVNGER
-29 SLTGTI
+29 SLSGTI
-35 YTNEEVLNKIDKGW
+35 YTNDNVLTKIDKGW
-49 KIKFQDEF
+49 RLKFEDEY
-57 YRVIFAKPID
+57 YRVIYAKPVDI
-67 TGNKIQVD
+67 GSNRQVT

-85 FDKSSVH
+85 FDKSSLH
-92 SQLQDGSHT
+92 SQLADGSHT
-101 FQTYLNFIFDG
+101 FETYLSFVFAE
-112 SGYSYNLEVTVN
+112 SGYTYNLETTVS
-124 ALNKQS
+124 AFVKQS
-130 FGYKS
+130 FGFKS
-135 RLDLFNDIVKSSGI
+135 RLSLFNDLIKTANV
-149 EFFVSGKVVRILQKT
+149 EFFVTGHIVRILEKV

-176 NMNELGIEKKI
+176 NMNDLILEKNI
-187 NDFVTYQKGFGAWNN
+187 NDFITYQKGFGAFID
-202 KDDHS
+202 KDNPS
-207 KGRLEVEY
+207 KGRLEAEY
-215 ISPLASEYGIIEAE
+215 KSPLSGEYGIIEGQ
-229 PLVDERYT
+229 PLVDERY
-237 NSDSLLAVLKQNVD
+237 NNRDNLIAALQKNVE
-251 SSYSIS
+251 SSYSVS
-257 VQIDME
+257 VQINME

-269 YQYTQPVAG
+269 YQYDQPIAG

-285 ETVGFKE
+285 ETLGFRE

-303 DVTGKLISHKVTCN
+303 DVTGQLASHKITCN

-324 QSNVVNRLSGQLNSN
+324 QSAKMSQLSSTVTANQLTLQEVS
-339 ETKLIEI
+339 
-346 ESTAKEALV
+346 STANQALI

-363 YYGTEMPVDSP
+363 YYGTKMPVDSP

-416 DINDKISEVNA
+416 DINDKISEVNS

-437 KKYDEIVA
+437 QKYDEIVA

-457 QSTADSAKAD
+457 QSTADSAKTD
-467 ATTALQNIVNE
+467 ATTALSNIASE
-478 SNNLQ
+478 SQKLTEQ
-483 DSINLSKQELT
+483 INALSKIEGDHYTATNQTLT
-494 LSIQSVDAKAEA
+494 QLDGTVKGLQIDYTTLVNKDN
-506 LESEISN
+506 EITQ
-513 AKATLTN
+513 TLTN
-520 QGSQLANIE
+520 
-529 TRTKTVEDNI
+529 
-539 SGLTTKYQN
+539 
-548 IQIGGSNLL
+548 
-557 TNTSSDW
+557 
-564 INLTTNRYAGFVRV
+564 
-578 LKPSDLPNIKIGDK
+578 
-592 LTFSIDIKSTS
+592 
-603 SKQLRARISIEGTNP
+603 
-618 KTYFSDI
+618 
-625 VIKNG
+625 
-630 DGRSFV
+630 
-636 TAEVSTGW
+636 
-644 TQIIL
+644 
-649 YIDANLTSTTV
+649 
-660 TADTVE
+660 
-666 QYRRAKLELGTLAT
+666 
-680 DYSIAD
+680 
-686 LDFKNDLATY
+686 
-696 KQTTEQNYASLNQ
+696 
-709 TIQSVDGKVTQNTNT
+709 
-724 ITQNANET
+724 
-732 NTRLTSLETYKDSE
+732 
-746 GTRATSYFEASKTE
+746 
-760 TARQITAER
+760 
-769 TVTAT
+769 
-774 NYIAKSQYTQ
+774 
-784 DVSGITSRLTATEQV
+784 
-799 ADETKKNLATYKQT
+799 YKQT
-813 IDQNTAQIAEN
+813 IDQNTVSITEN
-824 KQTVDGTLSS
+824 KEATDGTISS

-914 VEGLVGDNSYKNIS
+914 VEGLVGGIFSGNRNLLVNTKSMDNIAYTSENKTSETYMGGSVVSALAPSGSYKDAFRQKMSIVPDELEYIVSFYAKSTAVSHNVTCYFYAPNTTIKS
-928 LGVRNFLASKYLV
+928 
-941 NKVSSQSFDY
+941 VSSQGVVNDRP
-951 KTWATDFVTSID
+951 AG
-963 LPNILKSKETYTLS
+963 
-977 FDAEIIKKS
+977 A
-986 TVATIFSLQVGFA
+986 
-999 IYSPSNAHPIL
+999 
-1010 PLFLSISNNNAI
+1010 
-1022 QNLNQKGRLE
+1022 
-1032 KTFVCP
+1032 
-1038 TLATDSKIIVYTN
+1038 
-1051 RYSDGTNVDFD
+1051 DGS
-1062 TVRFTNVN
+1062 TNVN
-1070 IVAGNTESKTW
+1070 VTNEWKRYWIKWTLRAPKDDTEKIPKEVIIGRNWDSVNSVSIALPALYAGNTTIDYSEA
-1081 IKPIEDTD
+1081 PEDLKAVTD
-1089 EDIGNLTIK
+1089 GLTIK

-1191 KYWSTYNG
+1191 KYWSTYNS

-1281 GTANFH
+1281 GTGNFH

-1434 GTIDANKISVI
+1434 GTIDASKINVI
-1445 NLNASNITSGQI
+1445 NLNASNITSGKI
-1457 SGGLIKGGVLT
+1457 SANFINGGVIT
-1468 ALNGA
+1468 ALNGG
-1473 MSIDL
+1473 MKIDL
-1478 NNGQINTS
+1478 NNSDFIMN
-1486 QDTSSIRR
+1486 
-1494 TSSDSA
+1494 SDSDLIFNGYQNTITWDHTIA
-1500 SQFIRFEDGGL
+1500 ELGALMDKRNDPLLNSSFVNSQFGNYSRIFALESFGFNAND
-1511 NTVPGG
+1511 PS
-1517 GIKAAHTIVGSNY
+1517 TIVTNIGSGLFNKNNTKKYLSSSSGLMGDISSGISFIFEKSYQKSANENGAIRKENY
-1530 RGNESTSDGFAGL
+1530 SST
-1543 EIYSGHYENFSR
+1543 
-1555 LIGDRIEFRANQ
+1555 
-1567 SGKSI
+1567 
-1572 NTGNWVFDF
+1572 WV
-1581 RNQADSFFY
+1581 
-1590 PQKGDTNHKN
+1590 KN
-1600 MFLGH
+1600 MLARTHIRADTINASAVVDEGSETIPTPYELKWFVAKNEGYLINLNEIVKEILIIKH
-1605 PSSRITN
+1605 K
-1612 VFSLD
+1612 L
-1617 YNISNNGVSVVEYL
+1617 NIRDGSGYTAAL
-1631 KSLGLCMRHLLNGGF
+1631 ATSLGLE
-1646 SDNALSAIRTE
+1646 SDVRWN
-1657 RDKTLYKLGGG
+1657 
-1668 I
+1668 

>member
-101 FQTYLNFIFDG
+101 FLTYLDFIFSG
-112 SGYSYNLEVTVN
+112 SGYTYNLEVTVN

-237 NSDSLLAVLKQNVD
+237 NADSLLASLKQNVD

-416 DINDKISEVNA
+416 DINDKISEVNS

-437 KKYDEIVA
+437 QKYDAIVA

-457 QSTADSAKAD
+457 QSTADSAKTD
-467 ATTALQNIVNE
+467 ATTALSNIASESQKLTEQINAVSKTEGDHYTSTNQTLTQLDGTVKGLLIDYTALVNKD
-478 SNNLQ
+478 N
-483 DSINLSKQELT
+483 
-494 LSIQSVDAKAEA
+494 
-506 LESEISN
+506 EITQ
-513 AKATLTN
+513 TLTN
-520 QGSQLANIE
+520 
-529 TRTKTVEDNI
+529 
-539 SGLTTKYQN
+539 
-548 IQIGGSNLL
+548 
-557 TNTSSDW
+557 
-564 INLTTNRYAGFVRV
+564 
-578 LKPSDLPNIKIGDK
+578 
-592 LTFSIDIKSTS
+592 
-603 SKQLRARISIEGTNP
+603 
-618 KTYFSDI
+618 
-625 VIKNG
+625 
-630 DGRSFV
+630 
-636 TAEVSTGW
+636 
-644 TQIIL
+644 
-649 YIDANLTSTTV
+649 
-660 TADTVE
+660 
-666 QYRRAKLELGTLAT
+666 
-680 DYSIAD
+680 
-686 LDFKNDLATY
+686 
-696 KQTTEQNYASLNQ
+696 
-709 TIQSVDGKVTQNTNT
+709 
-724 ITQNANET
+724 
-732 NTRLTSLETYKDSE
+732 
-746 GTRATSYFEASKTE
+746 
-760 TARQITAER
+760 
-769 TVTAT
+769 
-774 NYIAKSQYTQ
+774 
-784 DVSGITSRLTATEQV
+784 
-799 ADETKKNLATYKQT
+799 YKQT
-813 IDQNTAQIAEN
+813 IDQNTASITEN
-824 KQTVDGTLSS
+824 KQSVDGTISS
-834 LQTQVTQNKNDIA
+834 LQTQVTQNKNDIS

-914 VEGLVGDNSYKNIS
+914 VEGLVGGIS
-928 LGVRNFLASKYLV
+928 VGSVNYIVKSNKQFTDKGVKASGITV
-941 NKVSSQSFDY
+941 TV
-951 KTWATDFVTSID
+951 TDG
-963 LPNILKSKETYTLS
+963 ILHVES
-977 FDAEIIKKS
+977 
-986 TVATIFSLQVGFA
+986 
-999 IYSPSNAHPIL
+999 
-1010 PLFLSISNNNAI
+1010 
-1022 QNLNQKGRLE
+1022 
-1032 KTFVCP
+1032 
-1038 TLATDSKIIVYTN
+1038 
-1051 RYSDGTNVDFD
+1051 
-1062 TVRFTNVN
+1062 
-1070 IVAGNTESKTW
+1070 VAGNGNYLNFDWLGRYSEYLTPAENKFNEGDDFTITFWCKRISGTGNPNVYIKSGIGYYPLSGELNSTEF
-1081 IKPIEDTD
+1081 KPISYTGKWKKANVINLHLGFQYAIGVFEFEKLKLSKGNITTDWSPSPEDMVM
-1089 EDIGNLTIK
+1089 LTSF
-1098 YNTVKDTVDSHTQQ
+1098 NTVKDTVDSHTQQ
-1112 IGQQGSSLTTTIQ
+1112 IGKQGSSLTTTIQ
-1125 RVDSIQSSVSN
+1125 RVDSIQSSVSS

-1155 QNLSVGGNNL
+1155 QNLSVGGRNYLTKSNL
-1165 LLNADFELLENKT
+1165 IKDSGANKLGALSVRDAETPNGFKVTGNSTKDGTVRLYNVINSDGWWTVSFDIKGSQSLAVNVDVDICDQGQTRIWTNATNTYERKSISVNVTNYSKNPSVYHFVDFANFAFAYFWIDNIKIEKGNMPT
-1178 SFTVGGVTYSQGP
+1178 DYSQ
-1191 KYWSTYNG
+1191 
-1199 GIPNPGTSFHAYS
+1199 AL
-1212 GSFGGRNNVVIFNE
+1212 E
-1226 SDGSR
+1226 
-1231 NWKAINQSIS
+1231 
-1241 KTFMPDF
+1241 
-1248 PDTTNDFTLSFDAYA
+1248 DTD
-1263 DLSGAKIFG
+1263 AKI
-1272 GFYYVNKLT
+1272 
-1281 GTANFH
+1281 
-1287 AGQFT
+1287 
-1292 VNLITSGSWNRY
+1292 
-1304 SVKVPFN
+1304 
-1311 KDNCDF
+1311 
-1317 SKTFSFLI
+1317 
-1325 YGYGFSS
+1325 
-1332 NAILALDNVKLE
+1332 
-1344 TGTISSA
+1344 SA
-1351 FSKSKKELDD
+1351 V
-1361 QISSIQTTVTQTANS
+1361 QTTVTQTSNS

-1404 YVKITGQTLID
+1404 IVRITGQTIID
-1415 NGIITNA
+1415 NAVIKSS
-1422 MIKDLTADKIIG
+1422 MIESLTADKLTA
-1434 GTIDANKISVI
+1434 GTIDANTIRVI
-1445 NLNASNITSGQI
+1445 NLNANSLVGMDANFLTSRIGNAIVDLLQGKIITAQ
-1457 SGGLIKGGVLT
+1457 
-1468 ALNGA
+1468 NGA
-1473 MSIDL
+1473 MEL
-1478 NNGQINTS
+1478 NLNKAGLTFNQSAIITFNSSYNAIVRKKGAYTS
-1486 QDTSSIRR
+1486 FLHFND
-1494 TSSDSA
+1494 DSN
-1500 SQFIRFEDGGL
+1500 GGL
-1511 NTVPGG
+1511 YTGLGVTSTFD
-1517 GIKAAHTIVGSNY
+1517 GINSQSSGRFAGIRIFRDAK
-1530 RGNESTSDGFAGL
+1530 SDGTVHDAIYDAT
-1543 EIYSGHYENFSR
+1543 EIY
-1555 LIGDRIEFRANQ
+1555 GDRIVMKDDFSISRGFLFKPEFMTSIVDMNYLVDTVRALARCWIHWNNVGWDVNSSALRQ
-1567 SGKSI
+1567 SII
-1572 NTGNWVFDF
+1572 NE
-1581 RNQADSFFY
+1581 
-1590 PQKGDTNHKN
+1590 
-1600 MFLGH
+1600 
-1605 PSSRITN
+1605 
-1612 VFSLD
+1612 
-1617 YNISNNGVSVVEYL
+1617 YNNYMKDL
-1631 KSLGLCMRHLLNGGF
+1631 
-1646 SDNALSAIRTE
+1646 
-1657 RDKTLYKLGGG
+1657 
-1668 I
+1668 

>member
-14 AQTVIKATNAVNGER
+14 AQTVIKVTNAVNGER

-92 SQLQDGSHT
+92 SQLPDGSHT
-101 FQTYLNFIFDG
+101 FLTYLDFIFSG
-112 SGYSYNLEVTVN
+112 SGYTYNLEVTVN

-149 EFFVSGKVVRILQKT
+149 EFFVTGKVVRILQKT

-215 ISPLASEYGIIEAE
+215 TSPLASEYGIIEAE

-237 NSDSLLAVLKQNVD
+237 NADSLLASLKQNVD

-405 PFSNDIDFVKK
+405 PFSDDIDFVKK

-467 ATTALQNIVNE
+467 ATTAMSNIASE
-478 SNNLQ
+478 SQKLTEQ
-483 DSINLSKQELT
+483 INALSKIEGDHYTATNQTLT
-494 LSIQSVDAKAEA
+494 QLDGTVKGLQIDYTA
-506 LESEISN
+506 LVNKDNEITQ
-513 AKATLTN
+513 TLTN
-520 QGSQLANIE
+520 
-529 TRTKTVEDNI
+529 
-539 SGLTTKYQN
+539 
-548 IQIGGSNLL
+548 
-557 TNTSSDW
+557 
-564 INLTTNRYAGFVRV
+564 
-578 LKPSDLPNIKIGDK
+578 
-592 LTFSIDIKSTS
+592 
-603 SKQLRARISIEGTNP
+603 
-618 KTYFSDI
+618 
-625 VIKNG
+625 
-630 DGRSFV
+630 
-636 TAEVSTGW
+636 
-644 TQIIL
+644 
-649 YIDANLTSTTV
+649 
-660 TADTVE
+660 
-666 QYRRAKLELGTLAT
+666 
-680 DYSIAD
+680 
-686 LDFKNDLATY
+686 
-696 KQTTEQNYASLNQ
+696 
-709 TIQSVDGKVTQNTNT
+709 
-724 ITQNANET
+724 
-732 NTRLTSLETYKDSE
+732 
-746 GTRATSYFEASKTE
+746 
-760 TARQITAER
+760 
-769 TVTAT
+769 
-774 NYIAKSQYTQ
+774 
-784 DVSGITSRLTATEQV
+784 
-799 ADETKKNLATYKQT
+799 YKQT
-813 IDQNTAQIAEN
+813 IDQNTASITEN
-824 KQTVDGTLSS
+824 KKATDGTISS

-858 SGRMSSAETTI
+858 SGRMSSAETSI

-914 VEGLVGDNSYKNIS
+914 VEGLVDGIFSGNRNLLLNTKTLSSNYMSSNNTSETYNGGTVATAVAPSGSYKDVFRQKMSIVPDGLEYILSFYAKSSAVSHNVTCYFYAPNTTIKS
-928 LGVRNFLASKYLV
+928 
-941 NKVSSQSFDY
+941 VSSQGVVNDR
-951 KTWATDFVTSID
+951 
-963 LPNILKSKETYTLS
+963 
-977 FDAEIIKKS
+977 
-986 TVATIFSLQVGFA
+986 
-999 IYSPSNAHPIL
+999 PSGA
-1010 PLFLSISNNNAI
+1010 
-1022 QNLNQKGRLE
+1022 
-1032 KTFVCP
+1032 
-1038 TLATDSKIIVYTN
+1038 
-1051 RYSDGTNVDFD
+1051 DGS
-1062 TVRFTNVN
+1062 TNVN
-1070 IVAGNTESKTW
+1070 VTNEWKRYWIKWTLRAPKDDTEKIPKEVIIGRNWDSVNSVSIALPALYAGNTTIDHFEA
-1081 IKPIEDTD
+1081 P
-1089 EDIGNLTIK
+1089 EDIKAVTDGLTIK

-1125 RVDSIQSSVSN
+1125 RVDSIQSSVSS

-1155 QNLSVGGNNL
+1155 QNLSVGGRNL
-1165 LLNADFELLENKT
+1165 LIGSSETYIYQGTTEFLR
-1178 SFTVGGVTYSQGP
+1178 TVDLAP
-1191 KYWSTYNG
+1191 AIDKYGLVQY
-1199 GIPNPGTSFHAYS
+1199 
-1212 GSFGGRNNVVIFNE
+1212 
-1226 SDGSR
+1226 
-1231 NWKAINQSIS
+1231 
-1241 KTFMPDF
+1241 
-1248 PDTTNDFTLSFDAYA
+1248 TLSFDAKVAVAGGVQVYMQNGAGSRYA
-1263 DLSGAKIFG
+1263 GLLVKFAMSTEWKRYSITFTPTNSNLSLTQSFLAFFGTYDTGVVPQIKRIKLEQGNIATDYSQAPEDTDAKI
-1272 GFYYVNKLT
+1272 
-1281 GTANFH
+1281 
-1287 AGQFT
+1287 
-1292 VNLITSGSWNRY
+1292 
-1304 SVKVPFN
+1304 
-1311 KDNCDF
+1311 
-1317 SKTFSFLI
+1317 
-1325 YGYGFSS
+1325 
-1332 NAILALDNVKLE
+1332 
-1344 TGTISSA
+1344 SA
-1351 FSKSKKELDD
+1351 V
-1361 QISSIQTTVTQTANS
+1361 QTTVTQTANS

-1517 GIKAAHTIVGSNY
+1517 GIKAAHTILGSNY

-1581 RNQADSFFY
+1581 RNQGDSFFY
-1590 PQKGDTNHKN
+1590 PQKGDVNHKN

-1612 VFSLD
+1612 VYAID
-1617 YNISNNGVSVVEYL
+1617 YNISNNAVSVVEYL

>member
-176 NMNELGIEKKI
+176 NMNELGLEKKI
-187 NDFVTYQKGFGAWNN
+187 NDFVTYQKGFGAWFD

-215 ISPLASEYGIIEAE
+215 TSPFASEYGIIEDV
-229 PLVDERYT
+229 PIVDERYT
-237 NSDSLLAVLKQNVD
+237 NSDSLLAALKQNVD

-416 DINDKISEVNA
+416 DINDKISEVNG

-437 KKYDEIVA
+437 QKYDEIVA
-445 KTISQD
+445 KTISHD

-457 QSTADSAKAD
+457 QSTADSARAD
-467 ATTALQNIVNE
+467 ATTALSNIVSE
-478 SNNLQ
+478 SQKLTEQ
-483 DSINLSKQELT
+483 INTLSKTEDDHYTATNQTLT
-494 LSIQSVDAKAEA
+494 QLDGTVKGLQTDYTA
-506 LESEISN
+506 LVNKDNEITQ
-513 AKATLTN
+513 TLTN
-520 QGSQLANIE
+520 
-529 TRTKTVEDNI
+529 
-539 SGLTTKYQN
+539 
-548 IQIGGSNLL
+548 
-557 TNTSSDW
+557 
-564 INLTTNRYAGFVRV
+564 
-578 LKPSDLPNIKIGDK
+578 
-592 LTFSIDIKSTS
+592 
-603 SKQLRARISIEGTNP
+603 
-618 KTYFSDI
+618 
-625 VIKNG
+625 
-630 DGRSFV
+630 
-636 TAEVSTGW
+636 
-644 TQIIL
+644 
-649 YIDANLTSTTV
+649 
-660 TADTVE
+660 
-666 QYRRAKLELGTLAT
+666 
-680 DYSIAD
+680 
-686 LDFKNDLATY
+686 
-696 KQTTEQNYASLNQ
+696 
-709 TIQSVDGKVTQNTNT
+709 
-724 ITQNANET
+724 
-732 NTRLTSLETYKDSE
+732 
-746 GTRATSYFEASKTE
+746 
-760 TARQITAER
+760 
-769 TVTAT
+769 
-774 NYIAKSQYTQ
+774 
-784 DVSGITSRLTATEQV
+784 
-799 ADETKKNLATYKQT
+799 YKQT
-813 IDQNTAQIAEN
+813 IDQNTASITEN
-824 KQTVDGTLSS
+824 KQSVDGTISS

-1051 RYSDGTNVDFD
+1051 RYSDGTNVDLD

-1070 IVAGNTESKTW
+1070 IVAGNTASKTW

-1155 QNLSVGGNNL
+1155 QNLSVGGSNL
-1165 LLNADFELLENKT
+1165 LLNSRFESVEADTNT
-1178 SFTVGGVTYSQGP
+1178 FTVGGVTYNTKP
-1191 KYWSTYNG
+1191 TYWALYNS
-1199 GIPNPGTSFHAYS
+1199 GIPNPTTSYHAYVDNKMS
-1212 GSFGGRNNVVIFNE
+1212 TTNVIAFNE
-1226 SDGSR
+1226 SDGNR
-1231 NWKAINQSIS
+1231 NWKAINQVISPRLPRTSNNFMFSLDMYATGPGTKVYGGIYYIS
-1241 KTFMPDF
+1241 KT
-1248 PDTTNDFTLSFDAYA
+1248 TGAY
-1263 DLSGAKIFG
+1263 
-1272 GFYYVNKLT
+1272 GF
-1281 GTANFH
+1281 H
-1287 AGQFT
+1287 SGQFT
-1292 VNLITSGSWNRY
+1292 ILPSTVGKWVREGA
-1304 SVKVPFN
+1304 KVPFN
-1311 KDNCDF
+1311 VDDCDF
-1317 SKTFSFLI
+1317 SKEIRF
-1325 YGYGFSS
+1325 YVYGFGFTTNS
-1332 NAILALDNVKLE
+1332 ILYIDKVKLE
-1344 TGTISSA
+1344 NSTIVSSHSDA
-1351 FSKSKKELDD
+1351 PEETDAK
-1361 QISSIQTTVTQTANS
+1361 ISAVQTTVTQTANS

-1478 NNGQINTS
+1478 NNGTTEMYN
-1486 QDTSSIRR
+1486 DNPAIRR
-1494 TSSDSA
+1494 VTADLPN
-1500 SQFIRFEDGGL
+1500 QFIKFSTGTQPNDNNYRIIGSGTKSNLTAAITSIGTNRLRTENSLDGGF
-1511 NTVPGG
+1511 T
-1517 GIKAAHTIVGSNY
+1517 GIN
-1530 RGNESTSDGFAGL
+1530 
-1543 EIYSGHYENFSR
+1543 IYSGGAGT
-1555 LIGDRIEFRANQ
+1555 GDSVVDRVEISSDILKIAHSAN
-1567 SGKSI
+1567 SSDRG
-1572 NTGNWVFDF
+1572 WVFENINGLNNQYVF
-1581 RNQADSFFY
+1581 RPNTTYQDTYKAMIGTSLNPVDEMY
-1590 PQKGDTNHKN
+1590 INEMYIKGQR
-1600 MFLGH
+1600 LGYILKDIAN
-1605 PSSRITN
+1605 RIGN
-1612 VFSLD
+1612 VGSWAAV
-1617 YNISNNGVSVVEYL
+1617 IS
-1631 KSLGLCMRHLLNGGF
+1631 
-1646 SDNALSAIRTE
+1646 
-1657 RDKTLYKLGGG
+1657 
-1668 I
+1668 

>member
-92 SQLQDGSHT
+92 SQLPDGSHT
-101 FQTYLNFIFDG
+101 FLTYLDFIFSG
-112 SGYSYNLEVTVN
+112 SGYTYNLEVTVN

-187 NDFVTYQKGFGAWNN
+187 NDFVTYKKGFGAWNN

-215 ISPLASEYGIIEAE
+215 TSPLASEYGIIEAE

-237 NSDSLLAVLKQNVD
+237 NADSLLASLKQNVD

-416 DINDKISEVNA
+416 DINDRISEVNA

-437 KKYDEIVA
+437 QKYDEIVA

-457 QSTADSAKAD
+457 QSTADSAKTD
-467 ATTALQNIVNE
+467 ATTALSNIASE
-478 SNNLQ
+478 SQKLTEQ
-483 DSINLSKQELT
+483 INALSKIEGDHYTATNQTLT
-494 LSIQSVDAKAEA
+494 QLDGTVKGLQTDYTA
-506 LESEISN
+506 LVNKDNEITQ
-513 AKATLTN
+513 TLTN
-520 QGSQLANIE
+520 
-529 TRTKTVEDNI
+529 
-539 SGLTTKYQN
+539 
-548 IQIGGSNLL
+548 
-557 TNTSSDW
+557 
-564 INLTTNRYAGFVRV
+564 
-578 LKPSDLPNIKIGDK
+578 
-592 LTFSIDIKSTS
+592 
-603 SKQLRARISIEGTNP
+603 
-618 KTYFSDI
+618 
-625 VIKNG
+625 
-630 DGRSFV
+630 
-636 TAEVSTGW
+636 
-644 TQIIL
+644 
-649 YIDANLTSTTV
+649 
-660 TADTVE
+660 
-666 QYRRAKLELGTLAT
+666 
-680 DYSIAD
+680 
-686 LDFKNDLATY
+686 
-696 KQTTEQNYASLNQ
+696 
-709 TIQSVDGKVTQNTNT
+709 
-724 ITQNANET
+724 
-732 NTRLTSLETYKDSE
+732 
-746 GTRATSYFEASKTE
+746 
-760 TARQITAER
+760 
-769 TVTAT
+769 
-774 NYIAKSQYTQ
+774 
-784 DVSGITSRLTATEQV
+784 
-799 ADETKKNLATYKQT
+799 YKQT
-813 IDQNTAQIAEN
+813 IDQNTASITEN
-824 KQTVDGTLSS
+824 KKATDGTISS

-914 VEGLVGDNSYKNIS
+914 VDGKIDGMSVGSVNYIVKSNKQFTDKGLAATGITNS
-928 LGVRNFLASKYLV
+928 V
-941 NKVSSQSFDY
+941 
-951 KTWATDFVTSID
+951 ID
-963 LPNILKSKETYTLS
+963 GILHVESVAGNENYLS
-977 FDAEIIKKS
+977 FDWAGRYPEHLTNAENKFNENDDFTITFWCKRLSGDGIPNVYIKSGMGYYPLTGELNS
-986 TVATIFSLQVGFA
+986 TEFKPISYTGKWKKANDIFLHLGFRYA
-999 IYSPSNAHPIL
+999 IGVFEFEKFKLSKGNITTDWSPSPEDMVML
-1010 PLFLSISNNNAI
+1010 TSF
-1022 QNLNQKGRLE
+1022 
-1032 KTFVCP
+1032 
-1038 TLATDSKIIVYTN
+1038 
-1051 RYSDGTNVDFD
+1051 
-1062 TVRFTNVN
+1062 N
-1070 IVAGNTESKTW
+1070 I
-1081 IKPIEDTD
+1081 
-1089 EDIGNLTIK
+1089 
-1098 YNTVKDTVDSHTQQ
+1098 VKDTVDSHTQQ

-1125 RVDSIQSSVSN
+1125 KVDSIQTSVSS

-1155 QNLSVGGNNL
+1155 QNLSVGGRNYILNSQTAFIASNNNSL
-1165 LLNADFELLENKT
+1165 WPVSTTEMSENDRKFVRVQRTNTTLNPDVISIFSAIGNGSVKLNQDARLVEKGMVSFKARASHPVTMSTMINKINKSGASFAGDKRDINLTTDWQVFSFWIPLGADLDYIRANPSTNKT
-1178 SFTVGGVTYSQGP
+1178 SIS
-1191 KYWSTYNG
+1191 S
-1199 GIPNPGTSFHAYS
+1199 
-1212 GSFGGRNNVVIFNE
+1212 VI
-1226 SDGSR
+1226 
-1231 NWKAINQSIS
+1231 
-1241 KTFMPDF
+1241 
-1248 PDTTNDFTLSFDAYA
+1248 NDFYLDICEWK
-1263 DLSGAKIFG
+1263 LESGNIPTPWSPAPEDTDAKI
-1272 GFYYVNKLT
+1272 
-1281 GTANFH
+1281 
-1287 AGQFT
+1287 
-1292 VNLITSGSWNRY
+1292 
-1304 SVKVPFN
+1304 
-1311 KDNCDF
+1311 
-1317 SKTFSFLI
+1317 
-1325 YGYGFSS
+1325 
-1332 NAILALDNVKLE
+1332 
-1344 TGTISSA
+1344 SA
-1351 FSKSKKELDD
+1351 V
-1361 QISSIQTTVTQTANS
+1361 QTTVTQTSNS
-1376 WAVKNLTSNGSILSQ
+1376 WAVKNLTSNGSILGQ

-1590 PQKGDTNHKN
+1590 PQKGDVNHKN

-1612 VFSLD
+1612 VYALD
-1617 YNISNNGVSVVEYL
+1617 YNISNNAVSVFEYL
-1631 KSLGLCMRHLLNGGF
+1631 KSLALCMRHILNGGF
-1646 SDNALSAIRTE
+1646 SDNTISAIRTE

>member
-237 NSDSLLAVLKQNVD
+237 NADSLLASLKQNVD

-394 YYWNGAEWIIN
+394 YYWNGAEWVIN

-445 KTISQD
+445 KTISHD

-457 QSTADSAKAD
+457 QSTADSAKTD
-467 ATTALQNIVNE
+467 ATTALSNIASE
-478 SNNLQ
+478 SQKLTEQ
-483 DSINLSKQELT
+483 INALSKTEGDHYTATNQTLT
-494 LSIQSVDAKAEA
+494 QLDGTVKGLQTDYTA
-506 LESEISN
+506 LVNKDNEITQ
-513 AKATLTN
+513 TLTN
-520 QGSQLANIE
+520 
-529 TRTKTVEDNI
+529 
-539 SGLTTKYQN
+539 
-548 IQIGGSNLL
+548 
-557 TNTSSDW
+557 
-564 INLTTNRYAGFVRV
+564 
-578 LKPSDLPNIKIGDK
+578 
-592 LTFSIDIKSTS
+592 
-603 SKQLRARISIEGTNP
+603 
-618 KTYFSDI
+618 
-625 VIKNG
+625 
-630 DGRSFV
+630 
-636 TAEVSTGW
+636 
-644 TQIIL
+644 
-649 YIDANLTSTTV
+649 
-660 TADTVE
+660 
-666 QYRRAKLELGTLAT
+666 
-680 DYSIAD
+680 
-686 LDFKNDLATY
+686 
-696 KQTTEQNYASLNQ
+696 
-709 TIQSVDGKVTQNTNT
+709 
-724 ITQNANET
+724 
-732 NTRLTSLETYKDSE
+732 
-746 GTRATSYFEASKTE
+746 
-760 TARQITAER
+760 
-769 TVTAT
+769 
-774 NYIAKSQYTQ
+774 
-784 DVSGITSRLTATEQV
+784 
-799 ADETKKNLATYKQT
+799 YKQT
-813 IDQNTAQIAEN
+813 IDQNTASITEN
-824 KQTVDGTLSS
+824 KQSVDGTISS

-914 VEGLVGDNSYKNIS
+914 VEGLVGGIFSGNRNLLLNTKSMDNIAYTSANKTSETYMGGSVVSALAPSGSYKDAFRQKMSIVPDELEYIVSFYAKSTAVSHNITCYFYAPNTTIKS
-928 LGVRNFLASKYLV
+928 
-941 NKVSSQSFDY
+941 VSSQGVVNDRP
-951 KTWATDFVTSID
+951 AG
-963 LPNILKSKETYTLS
+963 
-977 FDAEIIKKS
+977 A
-986 TVATIFSLQVGFA
+986 
-999 IYSPSNAHPIL
+999 
-1010 PLFLSISNNNAI
+1010 
-1022 QNLNQKGRLE
+1022 
-1032 KTFVCP
+1032 
-1038 TLATDSKIIVYTN
+1038 
-1051 RYSDGTNVDFD
+1051 DGS
-1062 TVRFTNVN
+1062 TNVN
-1070 IVAGNTESKTW
+1070 VTNEWKRYWIKWTLRAPKDDTEKIPKEVIIGRNWDSVNSVSIALPALYAGNTTIDYSEA
-1081 IKPIEDTD
+1081 PEDLKAVTD
-1089 EDIGNLTIK
+1089 GLTIK

-1581 RNQADSFFY
+1581 RNQGDSFFY
-1590 PQKGDTNHKN
+1590 PQKGDVNHKN

-1617 YNISNNGVSVVEYL
+1617 YNISDNGVSVVEYL

>member
-1 MTTFLDHKDNEYE
+1 MIYLFDKDEKLVKIVKNT
-14 AQTVIKATNAVNGER
+14 AIKTALQKFA
-29 SLTGTI
+29 L
-35 YTNEEVLNKIDKGW
+35 TNEHYISDRLDIDMKAISDTDLAKI
-49 KIKFQDEF
+49 E
-57 YRVIFAKPID
+57 YVA
-67 TGNKIQVD
+67 IQSMED
-75 FDAVH
+75 
-80 QFFYD
+80 
-85 FDKSSVH
+85 
-92 SQLQDGSHT
+92 SHT
-101 FQTYLNFIFDG
+101 FHYFWIAQKQNKA
-112 SGYSYNLEVTVN
+112 NLTT
-124 ALNKQS
+124 
-130 FGYKS
+130 
-135 RLDLFNDIVKSSGI
+135 IVSVQSGI
-149 EFFVSGKVVRILQKT
+149 EELQKT
-164 GTDLSTIVRKNF
+164 TVKDIRPKNKEARPVIDELLLGTNWTARFVEGVDVASATFYYISTFEALKKVCEIWGLEMQFFVE
-176 NMNELGIEKKI
+176 MNGNKVGGRYIDFKKKI
-187 NDFVTYQKGFGAWNN
+187 GVRSGKRVVYGHNA
-202 KDDHS
+202 
-207 KGRLEVEY
+207 LE
-215 ISPLASEYGIIEAE
+215 IL
-229 PLVDERYT
+229 
-237 NSDSLLAVLKQNVD
+237 Q
-251 SSYSIS
+251 
-257 VQIDME
+257 
-263 DLTKAG
+263 
-269 YQYTQPVAG
+269 
-278 DYIMAIN
+278 
-285 ETVGFKE
+285 
-292 KIRIVSFTSEY
+292 
-303 DVTGKLISHKVTCN
+303 
-317 DIGTVKK
+317 
-324 QSNVVNRLSGQLNSN
+324 
-339 ETKLIEI
+339 EI
-346 ESTAKEALV
+346 ERTNIYTALIGRGKGEQV
-355 SADGKNTN
+355 SADG
-363 YYGTEMPVDSP
+363 YGRKITFADVVWDTPVAKP
-374 KGTLKTGD
+374 KGQEYVELPNMTALYGIKNADGTMRPKIGFVEFQEETDPATLLKRTYNHLVNVARPQAAFKTSAVYLKG
-382 LLFLTVG
+382 VKIG
-389 DTTKQ
+389 DTVRVVRHDKKIDYETRIFEITFNRLNNKASDIKLGDNIRGTDSQNQAIQTSISNAIESTITSFVTKLPDFLPSADGF
-394 YYWNGAEWIIN
+394 N
-405 PFSNDIDFVKK
+405 SNWYTDSDPTLLYPGKVL
-416 DINDKISEVNA
+416 INDLWFKPDSEFPGEYVMLRWTGEAWEEVIRTSDSVKFEDALAEVNA

-437 KKYDEIVA
+437 QKYDEIVA

-457 QSTADSAKAD
+457 QSTADSAKTD
-467 ATTALQNIVNE
+467 ATTALSNIASE
-478 SNNLQ
+478 SQKLTEQ
-483 DSINLSKQELT
+483 INALSKIEGDHYTATNQTLT
-494 LSIQSVDAKAEA
+494 QLDGTVKGLQTDYTA
-506 LESEISN
+506 LVNKDNEITQ
-513 AKATLTN
+513 TLTN
-520 QGSQLANIE
+520 
-529 TRTKTVEDNI
+529 
-539 SGLTTKYQN
+539 
-548 IQIGGSNLL
+548 
-557 TNTSSDW
+557 
-564 INLTTNRYAGFVRV
+564 
-578 LKPSDLPNIKIGDK
+578 
-592 LTFSIDIKSTS
+592 
-603 SKQLRARISIEGTNP
+603 
-618 KTYFSDI
+618 
-625 VIKNG
+625 
-630 DGRSFV
+630 
-636 TAEVSTGW
+636 
-644 TQIIL
+644 
-649 YIDANLTSTTV
+649 
-660 TADTVE
+660 
-666 QYRRAKLELGTLAT
+666 
-680 DYSIAD
+680 
-686 LDFKNDLATY
+686 
-696 KQTTEQNYASLNQ
+696 
-709 TIQSVDGKVTQNTNT
+709 
-724 ITQNANET
+724 
-732 NTRLTSLETYKDSE
+732 
-746 GTRATSYFEASKTE
+746 
-760 TARQITAER
+760 
-769 TVTAT
+769 
-774 NYIAKSQYTQ
+774 
-784 DVSGITSRLTATEQV
+784 
-799 ADETKKNLATYKQT
+799 YKQT
-813 IDQNTAQIAEN
+813 IDQNTASITEN
-824 KQTVDGTLSS
+824 KKATDGTISS

-914 VEGLVGDNSYKNIS
+914 VEGLVGGIFSGNRNLLVNTKSMDNIAYTSANKTSETYMGGSVVSALAPSGSYKDAFRQKMSIVPDELEYIVSFYAKSTAVSHNVTCYFYAPNTTIKS
-928 LGVRNFLASKYLV
+928 
-941 NKVSSQSFDY
+941 VSSQGVVNDRP
-951 KTWATDFVTSID
+951 AG
-963 LPNILKSKETYTLS
+963 
-977 FDAEIIKKS
+977 A
-986 TVATIFSLQVGFA
+986 
-999 IYSPSNAHPIL
+999 
-1010 PLFLSISNNNAI
+1010 
-1022 QNLNQKGRLE
+1022 
-1032 KTFVCP
+1032 
-1038 TLATDSKIIVYTN
+1038 
-1051 RYSDGTNVDFD
+1051 DGS
-1062 TVRFTNVN
+1062 TNVN
-1070 IVAGNTESKTW
+1070 VTNEWKRYWIKWTLRAPKDDTEKIPKEVIIGRNWDSVNSVSIALPALYAGNTTIDYSEA
-1081 IKPIEDTD
+1081 PEDLKAVTD
-1089 EDIGNLTIK
+1089 GLTIK

-1191 KYWSTYNG
+1191 KYWSTYNS

-1281 GTANFH
+1281 GTGNFH

-1617 YNISNNGVSVVEYL
+1617 YNISDNGVSVVEYL

>member
-101 FQTYLNFIFDG
+101 FLTYLDFIFSG
-112 SGYSYNLEVTVN
+112 SGYTYNLEVTVN

-176 NMNELGIEKKI
+176 NMNELGLEKKI
-187 NDFVTYQKGFGAWNN
+187 NDFVTYQKGFGAWND

-215 ISPLASEYGIIEAE
+215 TSPLASEYGIIEAE

-237 NSDSLLAVLKQNVD
+237 NADSLLASLKQNVD

-269 YQYTQPVAG
+269 YQYDQPVAG

-324 QSNVVNRLSGQLNSN
+324 QSNVVNRLSGKLNSN

-416 DINDKISEVNA
+416 DINDKISEVNG

-437 KKYDEIVA
+437 QKYDEIVA
-445 KTISQD
+445 KTISHD

-457 QSTADSAKAD
+457 QSTADSAKVG
-467 ATTALQNIVNE
+467 ATTALSNIASE
-478 SNNLQ
+478 SQKLTEQ
-483 DSINLSKQELT
+483 INALSKIEGDHYTATNQTLT
-494 LSIQSVDAKAEA
+494 QLDGTVKGLQTDYTA
-506 LESEISN
+506 LVNKDNEITQ
-513 AKATLTN
+513 TLTN
-520 QGSQLANIE
+520 
-529 TRTKTVEDNI
+529 
-539 SGLTTKYQN
+539 
-548 IQIGGSNLL
+548 
-557 TNTSSDW
+557 
-564 INLTTNRYAGFVRV
+564 
-578 LKPSDLPNIKIGDK
+578 
-592 LTFSIDIKSTS
+592 
-603 SKQLRARISIEGTNP
+603 
-618 KTYFSDI
+618 
-625 VIKNG
+625 
-630 DGRSFV
+630 
-636 TAEVSTGW
+636 
-644 TQIIL
+644 
-649 YIDANLTSTTV
+649 
-660 TADTVE
+660 
-666 QYRRAKLELGTLAT
+666 
-680 DYSIAD
+680 
-686 LDFKNDLATY
+686 
-696 KQTTEQNYASLNQ
+696 
-709 TIQSVDGKVTQNTNT
+709 
-724 ITQNANET
+724 
-732 NTRLTSLETYKDSE
+732 
-746 GTRATSYFEASKTE
+746 
-760 TARQITAER
+760 
-769 TVTAT
+769 
-774 NYIAKSQYTQ
+774 
-784 DVSGITSRLTATEQV
+784 
-799 ADETKKNLATYKQT
+799 YKQT
-813 IDQNTAQIAEN
+813 IDQNTASITEN
-824 KQTVDGTLSS
+824 KKATDGTISS

-847 TKASQLTVNNL
+847 TKASQLTVDNL

-941 NKVSSQSFDY
+941 NKVSSQSFDC

-986 TVATIFSLQVGFA
+986 TVATIYSLQVGFA

-1038 TLATDSKIIVYTN
+1038 TLAIDSKIIVYTN

-1070 IVAGNTESKTW
+1070 IVAGNTASKTW

-1155 QNLSVGGNNL
+1155 QNLSVGGSNL
-1165 LLNADFELLENKT
+1165 LLNSRFESIEADTNT
-1178 SFTVGGVTYSQGP
+1178 FTVGGVTYNTKP
-1191 KYWSTYNG
+1191 TYWALYNS
-1199 GIPNPGTSFHAYS
+1199 GIPNPTTSYHAYVDNKMS
-1212 GSFGGRNNVVIFNE
+1212 TTNVIAFNE
-1226 SDGSR
+1226 SDGNR
-1231 NWKAINQSIS
+1231 NWKAINQVISPRLPRTSNNFMFSLDMYATGSGTKVYGGIYYIS
-1241 KTFMPDF
+1241 KT
-1248 PDTTNDFTLSFDAYA
+1248 TGAY
-1263 DLSGAKIFG
+1263 
-1272 GFYYVNKLT
+1272 GF
-1281 GTANFH
+1281 H
-1287 AGQFT
+1287 SGQFT
-1292 VNLITSGSWNRY
+1292 ILPSAVGKWVREGA
-1304 SVKVPFN
+1304 KVPFN
-1311 KDNCDF
+1311 VDDCDF
-1317 SKTFSFLI
+1317 SKEIRF
-1325 YGYGFSS
+1325 YVYGFGFTTNS
-1332 NAILALDNVKLE
+1332 ILYIDKVKLE
-1344 TGTISSA
+1344 NSTIVSSHSDA
-1351 FSKSKKELDD
+1351 PEDTDAK
-1361 QISSIQTTVTQTANS
+1361 ISAVQTTVTQTANS
-1376 WAVKNLTSNGSILSQ
+1376 WAVKNLTSNSSILGQ

-1478 NNGQINTS
+1478 NNGTTEMYNDNPAIRRVTADLPNQFIKFSTGTQPNDNNYRIIGSGTKSNLTAAITSIGTNRLRTENNLDGGFTGINIYAGGAGTGDS
-1486 QDTSSIRR
+1486 VVDRVEISSDILKIAHSANSSDRGWVFENINGLNNQYVFRPNTTYQDTYKAMIG
-1494 TSSDSA
+1494 TS
-1500 SQFIRFEDGGL
+1500 L
-1511 NTVPGG
+1511 NPVDEMYINEMY
-1517 GIKAAHTIVGSNY
+1517 IKGQRLGYILKDIANRIGNVGSW
-1530 RGNESTSDGFAGL
+1530 A
-1543 EIYSGHYENFSR
+1543 
-1555 LIGDRIEFRANQ
+1555 A
-1567 SGKSI
+1567 
-1572 NTGNWVFDF
+1572 V
-1581 RNQADSFFY
+1581 
-1590 PQKGDTNHKN
+1590 
-1600 MFLGH
+1600 
-1605 PSSRITN
+1605 
-1612 VFSLD
+1612 
-1617 YNISNNGVSVVEYL
+1617 IS
-1631 KSLGLCMRHLLNGGF
+1631 
-1646 SDNALSAIRTE
+1646 
-1657 RDKTLYKLGGG
+1657 
-1668 I
+1668 